1 MSCGSA
7 SGGLE
12 QVPAKRCAVEFGDRH
27 PHDLRRLEDDVDT
40 GQRHTE
46 HGADQKCPGERGPS
60 QGQPRVSARHRSAQA
75 IPREQR
81 KAEQQHEVQVLDEPQ
96 GIGGHA
102 RQVGGASA
110 DGKAEV
116 PRHRVIIRPDGA
128 VLYAISTGFQRMM
141 QLGAQRL
148 ADDLDLQMLDRHG
161 RVAVDHCQLQA

>member
-1 MSCGSA
+1 MSS
-7 SGGLE
+7 
-12 QVPAKRCAVEFGDRH
+12 VPAYALRFVQYLDLMLLFGL
-27 PHDLRRLEDDVDT
+27 PLFSWYGLR
-40 GQRHTE
+40 
-46 HGADQKCPGERGPS
+46 
-60 QGQPRVSARHRSAQA
+60 RSAQA